1 METDAP
7 RGGDHGVD
15 PGNAAQPVRAE
26 LDTQGC
32 DGPANPRV
40 IASQRTMAP
49 KHWVAL
55 IAFAISLPLDLA
67 TKLLV
72 DRYLTYA
79 DRVPV
84 IEGFF
89 YLTHVR
95 NPGAAFGLFAD
106 GDPTVRI
113 GFFAIVSLVAILIIL
128 SFFRQL
134 APGDRLSALA
144 LGLIL
149 GGANGY
155 SWPDF
160 NLADSFIVV
169 GVGILILELL
179 ASEGEDR
186 AGEESDGPVS

>member
-1 METDAP
+1 MT
-7 RGGDHGVD
+7 
-15 PGNAAQPVRAE
+15 
-26 LDTQGC
+26 
-32 DGPANPRV
+32 
-40 IASQRTMAP
+40 P
-49 KHWVAL
+49 KYWYAL
-55 IAFAISLPLDLA
+55 LAFALSLPLDLA
-67 TKLLV
+67 SKLLV
-72 DRYLTYA
+72 DRHLGYA
-79 DRVPV
+79 DRIPI

-106 GDPTVRI
+106 GDPQVRLTI
-113 GFFAIVSLVAILIIL
+113 FIAVSVVAVGIIL

-149 GGANGY
+149 GGAVGNLLDRVFRGEVVDFLHFKLWRGY

-160 NLADSFIVV
+160 NFADSFIVV
-169 GVGILILELL
+169 GVGLLVLELL

-186 AGEESDGPVS
+186 AAAESEETRG

>member
-1 METDAP
+1 M
-7 RGGDHGVD
+7 V
-15 PGNAAQPVRAE
+15 
-26 LDTQGC
+26 
-32 DGPANPRV
+32 
-40 IASQRTMAP
+40 P

-55 IAFAISLPLDLA
+55 IAFAVSLPLDVA
-67 TKLLV
+67 TKLVV

-95 NPGAAFGLFAD
+95 NPGAAFGLFSD
-106 GDPTVRI
+106 GDPTIRL
-113 GFFAIVSLVAILIIL
+113 GFFIVVSLVAILIIL

-149 GGANGY
+149 GGAIGNLLDRILRGEVVDFLHFKLWRGY

-186 AGEESDGPVS
+186 AGAESDGPPA

>member
-1 METDAP
+1 M
-7 RGGDHGVD
+7 
-15 PGNAAQPVRAE
+15 
-26 LDTQGC
+26 
-32 DGPANPRV
+32 NPKQ
-40 IASQRTMAP
+40 SF
-49 KHWVAL
+49 AL
-55 IAFAISLPLDLA
+55 GAFAISLPLDLI

-72 DRYLTYA
+72 ERNLSYA
-79 DRVPV
+79 DRIPV

-95 NPGAAFGLFAD
+95 NPGAAFGLFSD
-106 GDPTVRI
+106 GDPQTRMFVFI
-113 GFFAIVSLVAILIIL
+113 AISIAAVLIIL

-149 GGANGY
+149 GGAVGNLIDRIFRGEVVDFLHFKIWRGY

-160 NLADSFIVV
+160 NFADSFIVV
-169 GVGILILELL
+169 GVGLLVLELL

-186 AGEESDGPVS
+186 AAAEPDEPAR

>member
-1 METDAP
+1 MT
-7 RGGDHGVD
+7 
-15 PGNAAQPVRAE
+15 
-26 LDTQGC
+26 
-32 DGPANPRV
+32 
-40 IASQRTMAP
+40 P
-49 KHWVAL
+49 KHWYALVAFL
-55 IAFAISLPLDLA
+55 IGLPLDVG

-72 DRYLTYA
+72 DRHLSYA

-106 GDPTVRI
+106 GDPQVRMWLFI
-113 GFFAIVSLVAILIIL
+113 GVSIVAVGIVF

-149 GGANGY
+149 GGAVGNLGDRVVRGEVVDFLHFRLWRGY
-155 SWPDF
+155 AWPDF
-160 NLADSFIVV
+160 NLADTFIVV
-169 GVGILILELL
+169 GVAILILEML
-179 ASEGEDR
+179 ATEGEDR
-186 AGEESDGPVS
+186 AARESDEPSA